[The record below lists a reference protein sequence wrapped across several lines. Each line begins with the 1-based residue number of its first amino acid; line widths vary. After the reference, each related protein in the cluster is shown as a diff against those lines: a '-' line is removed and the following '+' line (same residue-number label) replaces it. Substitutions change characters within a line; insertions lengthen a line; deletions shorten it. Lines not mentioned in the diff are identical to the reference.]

1 MASVEKRGDSYRIVV
16 SGGYDISGKQ
26 IKQQFTWKPKPG
38 MSQKQIEKELERQ
51 KVLFEEKVKNEHFV
65 TSSVKFETLAKEWL
79 EQAELEGH
87 LKVLTLKRLKQCQAR
102 TYQAIGHLPIGK
114 ISTMQIQKFINNLAE
129 DGINLH
135 TGGGLSSK
143 TQKLYLNF
151 ISDVMNFA
159 IRCNMISRNPCH
171 GVQVIATKKKEREMY
186 TVEEAQE
193 FLNHLQNAPI
203 KYRTFFILAI
213 FSGFRRGELLGLE
226 WKDIDFE
233 NCVITVRRTSL
244 YAKEKGIFEGTPKT
258 EGSYR
263 CLKLPAKVM
272 EALREYKQAQ
282 DEDIRKLGDRWH
294 DTDRLFTT
302 WDGLP
307 MGPDSVRH
315 WLEKFCKREELRYV
329 NVHSFRHLNASMLIR
344 NGVDVRTVSAALEHS
359 QTSTTLNI
367 YAHAFDEA
375 QAKASEAIAD
385 ALNLDWKKGE

>member
-1 MASVEKRGDSYRIVV
+1 
-16 SGGYDISGKQ
+16 
-26 IKQQFTWKPKPG
+26 
-38 MSQKQIEKELERQ
+38 
-51 KVLFEEKVKNEHFV
+51 
-65 TSSVKFETLAKEWL
+65 
-79 EQAELEGH
+79 
-87 LKVLTLKRLKQCQAR
+87 
-102 TYQAIGHLPIGK
+102 
-114 ISTMQIQKFINNLAE
+114 MQIQKFINNLAE

-233 NCVITVRRTSL
+233 NCVITIRRTSL

-272 EALREYKQAQ
+272 DALRGYKQAQ

-294 DTDRLFTT
+294 ETDRLFTT
-302 WDGLP
+302 WDGHP

-315 WLEKFCKREELRYV
+315 WLEKFCKREGLRYV
-329 NVHSFRHLNASMLIR
+329 NVHSFRHLNASMLIQ
-344 NGVDVRTVSAALEHS
+344 NGVDVRTVSAALGHS

-367 YAHAFDEA
+367 YAHTFDEA

-385 ALNLDWKKGE
+385 TLNLDWKKGE

>member
-79 EQAELEGH
+79 VQAELEGH

-129 DGINLH
+129 DGINQH

-171 GVQVIATKKKEREMY
+171 GVQVIATKKKERDMY

-233 NCVITVRRTSL
+233 NCVITIRRTSL

-294 DTDRLFTT
+294 ETDRLFTT
-302 WDGLP
+302 WDGHP

-315 WLEKFCKREELRYV
+315 WLGKFCKREGLRYV
-329 NVHSFRHLNASMLIR
+329 NVHSFRHLNASMLIQ
-344 NGVDVRTVSAALEHS
+344 NGVDVRTVSAALGHS

-385 ALNLDWKKGE
+385 TLNLDWEKGD

>member
-233 NCVITVRRTSL
+233 NCVITIRRTSL

-263 CLKLPAKVM
+263 CLKLPTKVM

-302 WDGLP
+302 WDGHP

-315 WLEKFCKREELRYV
+315 WLEKFCKREGLRYV
-329 NVHSFRHLNASMLIR
+329 NVHSFRHLNASMLIQ
-344 NGVDVRTVSAALEHS
+344 NGVDVRTVSAALGHS

-385 ALNLDWKKGE
+385 TLNLD

>member
-233 NCVITVRRTSL
+233 NCVITIRRTSL

-272 EALREYKQAQ
+272 ETLREYKQAQ
-282 DEDIRKLGDRWH
+282 EEDIRKLGDRWH

-302 WDGLP
+302 WDGHP

-315 WLEKFCKREELRYV
+315 WLEKFCKREGLRYV
-329 NVHSFRHLNASMLIR
+329 NVHSFRHLNASMLIQ
-344 NGVDVRTVSAALEHS
+344 NGVDVRTVSAALGHS

-385 ALNLDWKKGE
+385 TLNLDWKKGE